1 MILFALTCSNILI
14 KYNISGTYYSIDEKK
29 IGNDYHPVDSHITF
43 FDADS
48 FNYYFSWAQFLFVS
62 KGKYYI
68 INKKIILNT
77 PDLPGLLNST
87 EEVVDNDSMLFNI
100 KTENDLP
107 LPVIISKDNN
117 SNDFT
122 ARQNGTAVHES
133 IYSDTVFLK
142 IPGEETIPFRVKN
155 HAANKFTFTIKLSD
169 LGKIYLKN
177 AEWSIINNQKIISP
191 GGVVFKSH

>member
-1 MILFALTCSNILI
+1 M
-14 KYNISGTYYSIDEKK
+14 KYNIRGTYYPIDEKK
-29 IGNDYHPVDSHITF
+29 TRNDYPPLNSHITF

-68 INKKIILNT
+68 VNKKIILNT

-87 EEVVDNDSMLFNI
+87 EEVVDNDSMLFII

-107 LPVIISKDNN
+107 VPMIISTNNN
-117 SNDFT
+117 SNEFIIN
-122 ARQNGTAVHES
+122 QNELAVHEDMCP
-133 IYSDTVFLK
+133 DTLFLK
-142 IPGEETIPFRVKN
+142 IFGEETIPYELKN

-177 AEWSIINNQKIISP
+177 AEWSIINNKKIISP